1 MLDMRFAI
9 LGMLH
14 GVRTLRLD
22 DLVLE
27 AGAENI
33 RSVLAS
39 MAERPRTARL
49 LHLALHDLKLAPDD
63 PQLVAAIQLQSELL
77 VLFLSGHLGCKQ
89 CVKLNGAISQYPHAG
104 CSCDARLIMLFLY
117 RNWCSASSTM
127 LRTALQARPRF

>member
-1 MLDMRFAI
+1 MRFAV

-77 VLFLSGHLGCKQ
+77 VISLGPPWLQAVCETEWCNFTVSTCWLFLRCT
-89 CVKLNGAISQYPHAG
+89 
-104 CSCDARLIMLFLY
+104 IMLLLY

-127 LRTALQARPRF
+127 SRTALQGRQRC

>member
-1 MLDMRFAI
+1 MLDMRFAV
-9 LGMLH
+9 LGMFH

-77 VLFLSGHLGCKQ
+77 VIFLSGHLGCKR
-89 CVKLNGAISQYPHAG
+89 V
-104 CSCDARLIMLFLY
+104 
-117 RNWCSASSTM
+117 
-127 LRTALQARPRF
+127 